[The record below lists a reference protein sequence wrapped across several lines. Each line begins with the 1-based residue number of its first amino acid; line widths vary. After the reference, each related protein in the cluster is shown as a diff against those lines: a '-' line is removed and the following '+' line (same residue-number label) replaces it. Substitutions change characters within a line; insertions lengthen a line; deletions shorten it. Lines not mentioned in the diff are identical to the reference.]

1 MTKFNY
7 NRHFHPAASMQG
19 NLATIMNRLLLLILT
34 IISFQVNAFAS
45 EDKIVAIVNKKPIT
59 SSELDQRKKI
69 MKFFGSVTNL
79 SAEQEKAFTTS
90 VLNAM
95 IDGELLTQYA
105 DKSGIKVSD
114 QEIHSFVR
122 HIETNNKMSEGQ
134 FEKSVMNL
142 HVTREAF
149 KESIRIEV
157 LRSKIIHDVIGQQV
171 NVTRGEVD
179 SLILDTNSRDAKLS
193 LKVFTAKRNNDKAY
207 RSMSKLSGRIK
218 NCSQISHLRYQSF
231 ATMSD
236 METTLSALSPNVQG
250 MMKDMHIDQAT
261 GVIKGDKLQIYVL
274 CAKKIEGFSDDDANQ
289 VHQLVSSKQLNVKAR
304 KFLQNLRKKAYVKV
318 LI

>member
-1 MTKFNY
+1 
-7 NRHFHPAASMQG
+7 
-19 NLATIMNRLLLLILT
+19 MNRFLLLILT
-34 IISFQVNAFAS
+34 IISFQGNAFAS
-45 EDKIVAIVNKKPIT
+45 EDKIVAIVNKQPIT
-59 SSELDQRKKI
+59 LSELDQRKKI
-69 MKFFGSVTNL
+69 MKFFGNVSNL

-90 VLNAM
+90 VLNSI
-95 IDGELLTQYA
+95 IDGEVLTQHA
-105 DKSGIKVSD
+105 DKTGIKVSD
-114 QEIHSFVR
+114 QEIQNFVR
-122 HIETNNKMSEGQ
+122 HIEANNKMSEGQ

-142 HVTREAF
+142 HVTRDAF

-193 LKVFTAKRNNDKAY
+193 LKVFTSKRNNDKAY
-207 RSMSKLSGRIK
+207 SSMSKLSSRIK
-218 NCSQISHLRYQSF
+218 NCAQISHLRYQSF
-231 ATMSD
+231 ATVSD
-236 METTLSALSPNVQG
+236 VETTLSALSPNVQG
-250 MMKDMHIDQAT
+250 VMKDMHIDQAT
-261 GVIKGDKLQIYVL
+261 AVIRGDKLQIYVL
-274 CAKKIEGFSDDDANQ
+274 CAKKIEGFSDTDATQ

>member
-1 MTKFNY
+1 MTRF
-7 NRHFHPAASMQG
+7 
-19 NLATIMNRLLLLILT
+19 LLLILT
-34 IISFQVNAFAS
+34 IISFQLSFQTNAFAA

-59 SSELDQRKKI
+59 LSELEQRKKI
-69 MKFFGSVTNL
+69 MRFFGNVSNL
-79 SAEQEKAFTTS
+79 SAEQEKAFSAS
-90 VLNAM
+90 VLHSM
-95 IDGELLTQYA
+95 IDGEVLSQHAEKT
-105 DKSGIKVSD
+105 GIKVAD
-114 QEIHSFVR
+114 QEIKNFIK
-122 HIETNNKMSEGQ
+122 HIEVNNKMPEGQ
-134 FEKSVMNL
+134 FEKSIMNL

-157 LRSKIIHDVIGQQV
+157 LRSKIIHEVLGQQI

-207 RSMSKLSGRIK
+207 KSMSKLSERVKSCARI
-218 NCSQISHLRYQSF
+218 SLLRYQSF

-236 METTLSALSPNVQG
+236 VETTLSALSPNVQS

-261 GVIKGDKLQIYVL
+261 GVVKDDKLKVYVL
-274 CAKKIEGFSDDDANQ
+274 CAKKIEGFSDADATQ
-289 VHQLVSSKQLNVKAR
+289 VHQIVANKQLNVKAR